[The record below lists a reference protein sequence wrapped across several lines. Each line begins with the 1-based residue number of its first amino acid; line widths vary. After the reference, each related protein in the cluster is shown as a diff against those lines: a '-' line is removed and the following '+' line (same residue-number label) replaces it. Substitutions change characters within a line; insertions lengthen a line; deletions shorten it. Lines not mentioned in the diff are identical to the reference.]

1 MIHNPVAAW
10 RVPILMYHRVV
21 EAEEDS
27 PEYHFRISRRRL
39 TSQMVCLRSLG
50 YRSVSLT
57 DVSQWLMGAR
67 RLPIRSV
74 VITFDDGYEDTH
86 RLAAPILERFG
97 FTATV
102 FAVADHVGGSSAWDA
117 DKTGGGYPLMGWDA
131 LRDLSAHGWTVGAHS
146 RTHPSLPE
154 LDDARLRDEVVGS
167 RRVLEERLGLTV
179 ETFAYPYNRVDRR
192 VLGIAG
198 AAGYRAACAGDGRGY
213 FPLCLDRV
221 DVSRAPLAA
230 FIGKL
235 LPWFHYA
242 RRARQR
248 LRP

>member
-1 MIHNPVAAW
+1 MPNRVAAW

-21 EAEEDS
+21 EAEEES

-39 TSQMVCLRSLG
+39 TSQLVCLRSLG

-57 DVSQWLMGAR
+57 DVSQWLMGER
-67 RLPIRSV
+67 RLPMRSV
-74 VITFDDGYEDTH
+74 AITFDDGYEDSH
-86 RLAAPILERFG
+86 RLAAPLLERFG

-102 FAVADHVGGSSAWDA
+102 FAVPDHIGGSSAWDA
-117 DKTGGGYPLMGWDA
+117 GATGAGYPLMGWDA
-131 LRDLSAHGWTVGAHS
+131 LCDLSARGWTVGAHS
-146 RTHPSLPE
+146 RTHCGLPE
-154 LDDARLRDEVVGS
+154 LDDARLWDEVAGS
-167 RRVLEERLGLTV
+167 RRALEERLGFSV
-179 ETFAYPYNRVDRR
+179 DTFAYPYNRVDRR
-192 VLGIAG
+192 VLDAAR

-213 FPLCLDRV
+213 LPLCLDRV
-221 DVSRAPLAA
+221 DVSHAPLAV
-230 FIGKL
+230 FLGKL